1 MQCTTYIITFLRN
14 VPPRLKSKR
23 WSSKFK
29 NFIETVLVK
38 DYHQRP
44 YTDQLLKHPF
54 VRDQPTERQ
63 VRIQLKDHLDRV
75 KKHKAAKEREEQEFQ
90 YSGSDD
96 DAPPEE
102 DNRAGEP
109 SSILQAP
116 GENTLRKNFQAIQDS
131 TKAAQAMAEKNFS
144 PGNKAKAEQQRRSS
158 RKEEIPEPGPPSR
171 PPIPSGNTPG
181 PPPQR
186 PLPPPPGPSQAE
198 QLRREQ
204 AGPGT
209 PPSQQQ
215 RHSRVIA
222 APVAAPGPGQQQ
234 QPRKATDQLDEL
246 AKQLQDLVP
255 SPGPPHRQRQERQR
269 VPSNSNNGKVAGAG
283 AAEDRDLVEDDSS
296 DDEGPV
302 LRDGTIEASVRNPKP
317 LRDLLPHRNSTGPL
331 EPPRPAPSQAS
342 QAQGKGPSR
351 PLPPTPD
358 DDSTSNG
365 LRSNMPDLLPQTPT
379 QVTSPA
385 VRHVEQP
392 PAAAGQGS
400 PGLNQSQLQEKQKSF
415 LSFGF
420 SAGSGDLGGSVG
432 VGSVGL
438 PPRRE
443 SHINVNVTPQH
454 DFGADTPEI
463 RKYKKRFNSEILCAA
478 LWGVNLLI
486 GTENGLMLLDR
497 SGQGKVYQL
506 ISRRRFQQ
514 MEVLEGQNIL
524 VTISGKKNRVR
535 VYYLSWLKSKILR

>member
-1 MQCTTYIITFLRN
+1 M
-14 VPPRLKSKR
+14 
-23 WSSKFK
+23 
-29 NFIETVLVK
+29 LVK

-96 DAPPEE
+96 DAPAE
-102 DNRAGEP
+102 DDRAGEP

-131 TKAAQAMAEKNFS
+131 TKPAQAMAEKNFS
-144 PGNKAKAEQQRRSS
+144 PGNKTKLEPQKRNS
-158 RKEEIPEPGPPSR
+158 RKEEIPDPGPPSR
-171 PPIPSGNTPG
+171 PPIPSVGTPPG

-186 PLPPPPGPSQAE
+186 PLPPPPSQAE
-198 QLRREQ
+198 NIRRE
-204 AGPGT
+204 GNSKPGT
-209 PPSQQQ
+209 PPNQAQRNSRILQGPVTPSQQ
-215 RHSRVIA
+215 
-222 APVAAPGPGQQQ
+222 G
-234 QPRKATDQLDEL
+234 RKPTDQLDEL
-246 AKQLQDLVP
+246 AKHLQDLVP
-255 SPGPPHRQRQERQR
+255 SPGPPKQRERQR
-269 VPSNSNNGKVAGAG
+269 VPSNSNNPKPPDAS
-283 AAEDRDLVEDDSS
+283 VEVLDDDSS
-296 DDEGPV
+296 DEDVPV

-331 EPPRPAPSQAS
+331 DPPRAGSGPAGP
-342 QAQGKGPSR
+342 GKGPSR

-358 DDSTSNG
+358 DGNTSNG
-365 LRSNMPDLLPQTPT
+365 GPIRSNMPDLLPQTPSSLG
-379 QVTSPA
+379 SPG
-385 VRHVEQP
+385 VRQESS
-392 PAAAGQGS
+392 QGS
-400 PGLNQSQLQEKQKSF
+400 PGLNQSQLAEKQKSF

-420 SAGSGDLGGSVG
+420 SAGSGQDLGSVG
-432 VGSVGL
+432 V

-443 SHINVNVTPQH
+443 SHINVNVAPTH

-535 VYYLSWLKSKILR
+535 VYYLSWLKSKILRWVAVCLTPGVTWGLLQD